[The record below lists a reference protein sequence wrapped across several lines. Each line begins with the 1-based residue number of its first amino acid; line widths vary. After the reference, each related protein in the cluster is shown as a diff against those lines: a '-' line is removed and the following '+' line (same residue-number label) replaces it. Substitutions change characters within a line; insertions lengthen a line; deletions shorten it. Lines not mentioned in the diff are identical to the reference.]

1 MNLDFLPREI
11 LSALE
16 YADINKIFDI
26 RLRKGYPVTVNYY
39 GSKKFLNV
47 KGLSE
52 NSCGAIIC
60 MGQTIA
66 QIMSALTENSV
77 YAFNE
82 QIKKG
87 FLSWR
92 GGVRVGIGGECVFD
106 CGKIVTIKNVSSLN
120 VRIPHEVTGC
130 AQPIYDKLFNKEVLN
145 TLIVSPPGFGKTTV
159 LKDLIRLFD
168 LAAYTVT
175 VIDER
180 GEFSLVRGNY
190 VDTISYSDKLYA
202 FEYGIRSLSPDI
214 VVTDELGGVDDWC
227 CAEKAAFCGVKIIAS
242 CHGKNAE
249 DILKKGNFKKGVF
262 ERYVVLKSVDMPSVV
277 DKYYDGEFNLI

>member
-1 MNLDFLPREI
+1 MI
-11 LSALE
+11 KALE
-16 YADINKIFDI
+16 YSDVNKIFDI
-26 RLRKGYPVTVNYY
+26 RLRKGYPVIVNYY
-39 GSKKFLNV
+39 GIKKFLNE
-47 KGLSE
+47 KGLSD
-52 NSCGAIIC
+52 NSCGSIIC
-60 MGQTIA
+60 SENAVA
-66 QIMSALTENSV
+66 QIMGALTENSV

-120 VRIPHEVTGC
+120 VRIPHEITGC
-130 AQPIYDKLFNKEVLN
+130 AQPVYDKLFSKEVFN

-168 LAAYTVT
+168 LAGYTVT

-180 GEFSLVRGNY
+180 GEFVSVRGNY
-190 VDTISYSDKLYA
+190 VDTICFSDKLYA
-202 FEYGIRSLSPDI
+202 FEYGIRSMSPDI
-214 VVTDELGGVDDWC
+214 VVTDELCGAGDWV

-242 CHGKNAE
+242 CHGKSL
-249 DILKKGNFKKGVF
+249 DDVRKKDNFKQGVF
-262 ERYVVLKSVDMPSVV
+262 ERYVVLKSVGIPSVV
-277 DKYYDGEFNLI
+277 DKFFDEEFKNI

>member
-1 MNLDFLPREI
+1 MNLEFLPREI
-11 LSALE
+11 INAVE
-16 YADINKIFDI
+16 HADVNKIFDI
-26 RLRKGYPVTVNYY
+26 RLRKGYPVIVNYY
-39 GSKKFLNV
+39 GVKKFLNE
-47 KGLSE
+47 KGLSD
-52 NSCGAIIC
+52 NSCGSIIC
-60 MGQTIA
+60 TESAVAKIMG
-66 QIMSALTENSV
+66 ALTENSV

-120 VRIPHEVTGC
+120 VRIPHEITGC
-130 AQPIYDKLFNKEVLN
+130 AQPVYDKLFSKEVFN
-145 TLIVSPPGFGKTTV
+145 TLIISPPGFGKTTV

-180 GEFSLVRGNY
+180 GEFASARGNY
-190 VDTISYSDKLYA
+190 VDTIGFSDKLYA
-202 FEYGIRSLSPDI
+202 FEYGIRSMSPDI
-214 VVTDELGGVDDWC
+214 VVTDELCGADDWS

-242 CHGKNAE
+242 CHGKSLDDVRNK
-249 DILKKGNFKKGVF
+249 DNFKQGVF
-262 ERYVVLKSVDMPSVV
+262 ERYVVLKCVGMPSVV
-277 DKYYDGEFNLI
+277 DKCYDGEYKIL

>member
-26 RLRKGYPVTVNYY
+26 RLRKGYPVTVNCY
-39 GSKKFLNV
+39 GTKKFLNE
-47 KGLSE
+47 KGASD

-60 MGQTIA
+60 TGQTISH
-66 QIMSALTENSV
+66 IMSTLTENSV

-130 AQPIYDKLFNKEVLN
+130 AQPLYDKLFKKEVLN
-145 TLIVSPPGFGKTTV
+145 TLIISPPEFGKTTV

-214 VVTDELGGVDDWC
+214 VVTDELGGADDWR

-249 DILKKGNFKKGVF
+249 DILKKDNFKKGVF
-262 ERYVVLKSVDMPSVV
+262 ERYVVLRSEDMPSVV